1 MELLNQYLDD
11 CKLRGLESRTC
22 QTYKSS
28 VKEFLSH
35 YPNPVECTKED
46 LLQYLQHLQTK
57 DITTGT
63 IRRDFSAISGLY
75 DWLLFMEEVNI
86 NPVLQIRTRYLQTP
100 YRQERRQIPTL
111 NEVRELIRSIDV
123 ADIRELTLIVFFA
136 KTAGRRGEILDL
148 KVEDIDL
155 NRDLIYWPD
164 KKKRKEKIG
173 FIDSELH
180 ILLEEY
186 LRWREWIGPR
196 TSYLWI
202 TDNGNHM
209 HKDYPNEIMQHY
221 GQLLGLHDPSGPLY
235 KKLTC
240 HCLRGFLTT
249 QLQRA
254 GMDEIYIMWLRG
266 DSIKKKTWASHYLD
280 IDQEL
285 VREQYLRCIPDL
297 LLFE

>member
-1 MELLNQYLDD
+1 MELLNRYLDD
-11 CKLRGLESRTC
+11 CKLRGLELRTR

-28 VKEFLSH
+28 VKEFLRH

-46 LLQYLQHLQTK
+46 LLEYLRHLQTK

-75 DWLLFMEEVNI
+75 DWLIFCEMVNV
-86 NPVLQIRTRYLQTP
+86 NPVLQIRTRYLHTS

-111 NEVRELIRSIDV
+111 QELREVIKAIDF
-123 ADIRELTLIVFFA
+123 ADIRELTLIMFIA
-136 KTAGRRGEILDL
+136 KTAGRKGEFLDL

-155 NRDLIYWPD
+155 KRDLIYWPD
-164 KKKRKEKIG
+164 KKKRKERLG

-186 LRWREWIGPR
+186 LIWREYQKPK
-196 TSYLWI
+196 TPYLWI
-202 TDNGNHM
+202 TDNGYKM
-209 HKDYPNEIMQHY
+209 HKDYPNTVLQHY
-221 GQLLGLHDPSGPLY
+221 AQPLGLHEPTGPLY
-235 KKLTC
+235 KRLTC

-280 IDQEL
+280 IDMEF
-285 VREQYLRCIPDL
+285 VREQYLSCVPE
-297 LLFE
+297 LLFFE